1 MQLIEIIQIVLLIFI
16 ALSAIIFLSSYLG
29 YKSKAKI
36 KDFPKPKNEIKKTH
50 HQKPQVVV
58 DLVKN
63 QNAEKPNASI
73 KQNQRFEV
81 FNPRMKNVTKND
93 SGKSPSKK
101 SHSPKTLVIKPK
113 S

>member
-16 ALSAIIFLSSYLG
+16 ASSAIIFLSSYLG

-58 DLVKN
+58 DLDKN
-63 QNAEKPNASI
+63 KNAEKPNASV
-73 KQNQRFEV
+73 KQNQLFEV
-81 FNPRMKNVTKND
+81 FAPSAENGIKKG
-93 SGKSPSKK
+93 SEKSPSKK